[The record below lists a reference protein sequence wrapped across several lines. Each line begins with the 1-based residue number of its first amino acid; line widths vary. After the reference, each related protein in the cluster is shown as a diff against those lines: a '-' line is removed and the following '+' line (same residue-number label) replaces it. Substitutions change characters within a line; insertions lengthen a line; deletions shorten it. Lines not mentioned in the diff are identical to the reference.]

1 MTDQHPLSTTAPL
14 APDVVGSGA
23 DLHPWCQRLLAPLA
37 EQPGLASSEARTPIM
52 TERFLTDTRW
62 EYIET
67 AMLKLGSLQ
76 HEQVDIPQVCEF
88 ALQLLEQH
96 SKDLRLVTQLLRA
109 LLQTADAID
118 LTLAL
123 QLLQLWLQHYA
134 APSAS
139 ATGHRQQRLLQQNLQ
154 RLQTACL
161 RLEPLPVQQQQRL
174 ELHARRLE
182 ALCLADDNTRLATA
196 SQQLRQTIQQLPHQD
211 PDAAAAAVSLNSHPA
226 ATIFAVGPEEITPG
240 PTTEPPVSLPVINL
254 ESMTAFATAD
264 PQPSRARR
272 QTLLELAEQLIQQDT
287 AHPIGY
293 RLRRYAL
300 WSGIETL
307 PSHSAQQRTQLA
319 APDADRRHDYR
330 QGLATPTAALWQQ
343 IEQSLTLSPF
353 WLEGH
358 WLSAQTARSL
368 GYPAIARAI
377 AQELRQLLHRLPG
390 LEHLA
395 FADGTPLLSAEVA
408 QWLHHDSPI
417 ASTSREG
424 KPLPAD
430 MASIEQALQHS
441 SSPEQQF
448 QLLLGMALYMEQE
461 QKTAIAAHYYRLLQQ
476 HARQLSL
483 AEWNPQLLVQL
494 AAHCQRCPIPEPHD

>member
-1 MTDQHPLSTTAPL
+1 MIDQHPLPTTAPL
-14 APDVVGSGA
+14 VPDAIGSGA
-23 DLHPWCQRLLAPLA
+23 ELHPWCQRLLTPLA
-37 EQPGLASSEARTPIM
+37 EQPALTSSAPGSPIM
-52 TERFLTDTRW
+52 TESFLTDTRW

-76 HEQVDIPQVCEF
+76 HEQVDIPLVCEF
-88 ALQLLEQH
+88 ALQLLEQS

-109 LLQTADAID
+109 LLQTADATD

-154 RLQTACL
+154 RLQTASW
-161 RLEPLPVQQQQRL
+161 RLEPLPAQQRQLL
-174 ELHARRLE
+174 EHHARRLE
-182 ALCLADDNTRLATA
+182 DLCLADDNTLLAAA
-196 SQQLRQTIQQLPHQD
+196 SQQLRQAIQQLPHQD
-211 PDAAAAAVSLNSHPA
+211 PEAAVSSNTHPA
-226 ATIFAVGPEEITPG
+226 ATIFAVAPEEMTSS

-358 WLSAQTARSL
+358 WLSAQAARSL

-377 AQELRQLLHRLPG
+377 AEELHQLLQRLPG

-395 FADGTPLLSAEVA
+395 FADGTPLLSPEVA
-408 QWLHHDSPI
+408 QWLHHSSPI
-417 ASTSREG
+417 ATTSSEG

-430 MASIEQALQHS
+430 VASIEQALQHS

-483 AEWNPQLLVQL
+483 AEWNPQLLAQL

>member
-1 MTDQHPLSTTAPL
+1 MIDQHPLSTNTPL
-14 APDVVGSGA
+14 APGAVGSGA
-23 DLHPWCQRLLAPLA
+23 ELHPWCQRLLAPLA
-37 EQPGLASSEARTPIM
+37 IQPDLAASALGSPLT
-52 TERFLTDTRW
+52 TEGFLADTRW

-88 ALQLLEQH
+88 ALQLLEQR

-109 LLQTADAID
+109 LLQSTDATD
-118 LTLAL
+118 LTLAV

-139 ATGHRQQRLLQQNLQ
+139 ASGHRQQRLLQQNLQ
-154 RLQTACL
+154 RLQTACW
-161 RLEPLPVQQQQRL
+161 RLESLSAQQRQRL
-174 ELHARRLE
+174 ERHAHQLE
-182 ALCLADDNTRLATA
+182 THCLADDNTVLATA
-196 SQQLRQTIQQLPHQD
+196 SQQLRQAIQQLPEQD
-211 PDAAAAAVSLNSHPA
+211 PDNLARSNTHPTDTVLAVA
-226 ATIFAVGPEEITPG
+226 PEEMTPR
-240 PTTEPPVSLPVINL
+240 PTPEPQVSLPVINL
-254 ESMTAFATAD
+254 ESMVAFTAAD
-264 PQPSRARR
+264 PQSSRGRR
-272 QTLLELAEQLIQQDT
+272 QALLELASQLIQHDT

-330 QGLATPTAALWQQ
+330 QGLATPTVELWQQ

-358 WLSAQTARSL
+358 WLSAHAAQSL
-368 GYPAIARAI
+368 GYPTIAYAI
-377 AQELRQLLHRLPG
+377 AQELRQLLQRLPG

-395 FADGTPLLSAEVA
+395 FVDGTPLLSPEGA
-408 QWLHHDSPI
+408 QWLHHSSSI
-417 ASTSREG
+417 TSTPSED
-424 KPLPAD
+424 KSLPAD

-448 QLLLGMALYMEQE
+448 QLLLEMARHLELQ

-483 AEWNPQLLVQL
+483 AEWDPQLMVQL
-494 AAHCQRCPIPEPHD
+494 AAHCRRCPIPNPHA

>member
-1 MTDQHPLSTTAPL
+1 
-14 APDVVGSGA
+14 
-23 DLHPWCQRLLAPLA
+23 
-37 EQPGLASSEARTPIM
+37 M
-52 TERFLTDTRW
+52 TECFLTDARW

-109 LLQTADAID
+109 LLQTADATD

-154 RLQTACL
+154 RLQVACL
-161 RLEPLPVQQQQRL
+161 RLEPLPAQQQQLL
-174 ELHARRLE
+174 EHHARRLE

-211 PDAAAAAVSLNSHPA
+211 PDAAAVSLNSHPA

-254 ESMTAFATAD
+254 DSLTAFATAD
-264 PQPSRARR
+264 PQSSRARR
-272 QTLLELAEQLIQQDT
+272 QALLELATQLIQQDT

-330 QGLATPTAALWQQ
+330 QGLATPTVELWQQ

-353 WLEGH
+353 WLDGH
-358 WLSAQTARSL
+358 WLSAQAARSL

-395 FADGTPLLSAEVA
+395 FADGTPLLSPEGA
-408 QWLHHDSPI
+408 QWLHPSSPI
-417 ASTSREG
+417 ATTSSED

-448 QLLLGMALYMEQE
+448 QLLLGMARYMEQE

-483 AEWNPQLLVQL
+483 AEWNPQLLAQL

>member
-1 MTDQHPLSTTAPL
+1 VIDQHPLSTTAPL
-14 APDVVGSGA
+14 VPDAIGSGA
-23 DLHPWCQRLLAPLA
+23 ELHPWCQRLLTPLA
-37 EQPGLASSEARTPIM
+37 EQPALTSSAPGSPIM
-52 TERFLTDTRW
+52 TESFLTDTRW

-76 HEQVDIPQVCEF
+76 HEQVDIPLVCEF
-88 ALQLLEQH
+88 ALQLLEQS

-109 LLQTADAID
+109 LLQTADATD

-154 RLQTACL
+154 RLQTASW
-161 RLEPLPVQQQQRL
+161 RLEPLPAQQRQLL
-174 ELHARRLE
+174 EHHARRLE
-182 ALCLADDNTRLATA
+182 DLCLADDNTLLAAA
-196 SQQLRQTIQQLPHQD
+196 SQQLRQAIQQLPHQD
-211 PDAAAAAVSLNSHPA
+211 PEAAVSSNTHPA
-226 ATIFAVGPEEITPG
+226 ATIFAVAPEEMTSS

-254 ESMTAFATAD
+254 ESMAVFATAD

-272 QTLLELAEQLIQQDT
+272 QALLELASQLIQHDT

-330 QGLATPTAALWQQ
+330 QGLATPTVELWQQ

-358 WLSAQTARSL
+358 WLSAQAAQRL
-368 GYPAIARAI
+368 GYPTIAHAI
-377 AQELRQLLHRLPG
+377 AQELRQLLQRLPG

-395 FADGTPLLSAEVA
+395 FVDGTPLLSPEGA
-408 QWLHHDSPI
+408 QWLHHSSSVI
-417 ASTSREG
+417 STPSEDQS
-424 KPLPAD
+424 LPAD
-430 MASIEQALQHS
+430 MTSIEQALQHS

-448 QLLLGMALYMEQE
+448 QLLLGMARHLEQ
-461 QKTAIAAHYYRLLQQ
+461 QQNTAIAAHYYRLLQQ

-483 AEWNPQLLVQL
+483 AEWNPQLMVQL
-494 AAHCQRCPIPEPHD
+494 AAHCRRCPIPEPHA

>member
-1 MTDQHPLSTTAPL
+1 MIDQHLLSTTLPP
-14 APDVVGSGA
+14 APDAMGSETE
-23 DLHPWCQRLLAPLA
+23 LHPWCQRLLAPLA
-37 EQPGLASSEARTPIM
+37 EHSDLVSSALGTPFTTEGFLADA
-52 TERFLTDTRW
+52 RW

-88 ALQLLEQH
+88 ALQLLEQR

-109 LLQTADAID
+109 LLQTADAAD
-118 LTLAL
+118 LTLAV

-134 APSAS
+134 APSTTAS
-139 ATGHRQQRLLQQNLQ
+139 GHRQQRLLHQNLQ

-161 RLEPLPVQQQQRL
+161 RLESLPAQQRQQL
-174 ELHARRLE
+174 ELQAHQLE
-182 ALCLADDNTRLATA
+182 NHCLANDNCLLATA
-196 SQQLRQTIQQLPHQD
+196 SQQLRQAIQQLPEQD
-211 PDAAAAAVSLNSHPA
+211 PEAVINTPHPTATVLAVAPEEVTPRPTPEAQVSLA
-226 ATIFAVGPEEITPG
+226 A
-240 PTTEPPVSLPVINL
+240 INL
-254 ESMTAFATAD
+254 EAMAAFTTAD
-264 PQPSRARR
+264 PPSSRARR
-272 QTLLELAEQLIQQDT
+272 QALLELAKQLIQHDM

-330 QGLATPTAALWQQ
+330 QGLATPTIELWQQ

-358 WLSAQTARSL
+358 WLSAHAAQSL
-368 GYPAIARAI
+368 GYPTIAHAI
-377 AQELRQLLHRLPG
+377 AQELRQLLQRLPG

-395 FADGTPLLSAEVA
+395 FVDGTPLLSAEGV
-408 QWLHHDSPI
+408 QWLHHSSPI
-417 ASTSREG
+417 TSAPSEG
-424 KPLPAD
+424 NSLPAD

-448 QLLLGMALYMEQE
+448 QLLLGMAHHLEQ
-461 QKTAIAAHYYRLLQQ
+461 QQNTAIAAHYYRLLQQ

-483 AEWNPQLLVQL
+483 AEWNPQLMVQL
-494 AAHCQRCPIPEPHD
+494 AAHCRRCPIPESLA

>member
-1 MTDQHPLSTTAPL
+1 MIDQHPLSTTATL
-14 APDVVGSGA
+14 VPDAIGSGA
-23 DLHPWCQRLLAPLA
+23 ELHPWCQRLLAPLA
-37 EQPGLASSEARTPIM
+37 EQPDLASSEPGSPIT
-52 TERFLTDTRW
+52 TEGFLADARW

-88 ALQLLEQH
+88 VLQLLEQR

-109 LLQTADAID
+109 LLQTADAAD
-118 LTLAL
+118 LTLAV

-139 ATGHRQQRLLQQNLQ
+139 STVHRQQRLLQQNLQ
-154 RLQTACL
+154 RLQTASL
-161 RLEPLPVQQQQRL
+161 RLEPLPAQQQQLL
-174 ELHARRLE
+174 EHHARRLE
-182 ALCLADDNTRLATA
+182 DLCLADDNTLLAAA
-196 SQQLRQTIQQLPHQD
+196 SQQLRQAIQQLPHQD
-211 PDAAAAAVSLNSHPA
+211 PEAAVSSNTHPA
-226 ATIFAVGPEEITPG
+226 ATIFAVAPEEMTSS
-240 PTTEPPVSLPVINL
+240 PTTEPQVSLPVINL

-272 QTLLELAEQLIQQDT
+272 QALLELATQLIQHDM

-358 WLSAQTARSL
+358 WLSAQAAQSL
-368 GYPAIARAI
+368 GYPTIAHAIAE
-377 AQELRQLLHRLPG
+377 ELRQLLQRLPG

-395 FADGTPLLSAEVA
+395 FVDGTPLLNPEGA
-408 QWLHHDSPI
+408 QWLHHSSPI
-417 ASTSREG
+417 TSTPSEG
-424 KPLPAD
+424 NSLPAD

-448 QLLLGMALYMEQE
+448 QLLLGMAHHLEQE

-483 AEWNPQLLVQL
+483 AEWNPQLMVQL
-494 AAHCQRCPIPEPHD
+494 AAHCRRCPIPAPHA

>member
-1 MTDQHPLSTTAPL
+1 MIDQHPLSTTAPL
-14 APDVVGSGA
+14 APGAVGSGA
-23 DLHPWCQRLLAPLA
+23 KLHPWCLRLLTPLA
-37 EQPGLASSEARTPIM
+37 EQPALASSEPGSPIT
-52 TERFLTDTRW
+52 TEGFLADARW

-88 ALQLLEQH
+88 ALQLLEQS

-109 LLQTADAID
+109 LLQTTDAAD
-118 LTLAL
+118 LTLAV

-139 ATGHRQQRLLQQNLQ
+139 ASGHRQQRLLQQNLQ
-154 RLQTACL
+154 RLQTACW
-161 RLEPLPVQQQQRL
+161 RLEPLPVQQRQQL
-174 ELHARRLE
+174 EHHAHRLE
-182 ALCLADDNTRLATA
+182 ALCHADDNSLLAAA
-196 SQQLRQTIQQLPHQD
+196 SQQLCQAIQQLPEQD
-211 PDAAAAAVSLNSHPA
+211 PDAVINTPHPA
-226 ATIFAVGPEEITPG
+226 ATVLAVAPEEMTPR
-240 PTTEPPVSLPVINL
+240 PTSEPQVSLPVINL
-254 ESMTAFATAD
+254 ESMAVFATAD

-272 QTLLELAEQLIQQDT
+272 QALLELASQLIQHDT

-330 QGLATPTAALWQQ
+330 QGLATPTVELWQQ

-358 WLSAQTARSL
+358 WLSAHAAQSL
-368 GYPAIARAI
+368 GYPTIAHAI
-377 AQELRQLLHRLPG
+377 AQELRQLLQRLPG

-395 FADGTPLLSAEVA
+395 FVDGTPLLSPEGA
-408 QWLHHDSPI
+408 QWLHHSSSVI
-417 ASTSREG
+417 STPSEDQS
-424 KPLPAD
+424 LHAD

-448 QLLLGMALYMEQE
+448 QLLLGMARHLEQ
-461 QKTAIAAHYYRLLQQ
+461 QQNTAIAAHYYRLLQQ

-483 AEWNPQLLVQL
+483 AEWNPQLMVQL
-494 AAHCQRCPIPEPHD
+494 AAHCRRCPIPEPHA